1 MTALLHSPQLD
12 LRPALHVERTDI
24 AFANINPERVGI
36 EVTVWNRG
44 DGCSEPTLA
53 VLQAAPLGAFVP
65 WQPLAVLPVP
75 AIKPGEAHVLRSE
88 AVHIHP
94 APLGDPDGLS
104 PRQLLT
110 ALDMGDDR
118 PRPNANPAAA
128 LLGGVR
134 RQLLAR
140 RAVPTMPPDLL
151 ELMGRGNPHWAGN
164 LNVFIGNTAVE
175 RHLAQA
181 LRVYPGRTNLAMF
194 VVGTG
199 RDAYAFHLAGA
210 GATWEARLFDM
221 TGQASLHLDP
231 RKVSPLDQDRWV
243 EMDGHRM
250 LMLALL
256 PPARC
261 ERGTVEVHV
270 EQRSS
275 GRTAVVEFSLDPAA
289 AGPGCYVV

>member
-12 LRPALHVERTDI
+12 LRPSLHVERTDI
-24 AFANINPERVGI
+24 VFANINPDRVGI

-44 DGCSEPTLA
+44 DGRSEPTLA

-65 WQPLAVLPVP
+65 WQPLALLPVP
-75 AIKPGEAHVLRSE
+75 ALEPGEPHVLRAE
-88 AVHIHP
+88 AVHAHP
-94 APLGDPDGLS
+94 TPLGEPDRLS
-104 PRQLLT
+104 PRRLLT

-118 PRPNANPAAA
+118 PRQDPKPAAGV
-128 LLGGVR
+128 LGAMR
-134 RQLLAR
+134 SQLLAR
-140 RAVPTMPPDLL
+140 PGTPTMPADLL

-164 LNVFIGNTAVE
+164 LNVFIGRRAVE

-199 RDAYAFHLAGA
+199 RDAYAFRLAGQ

-221 TGQASLHLDP
+221 TGQQSLNLNP
-231 RKVSPLDQDRWV
+231 SKVSPLDQDRWI

-250 LMLALL
+250 LMLALV

-275 GRTAVVEFSLDPAA
+275 GQTAVVEFSLDPAA